1 MARDPDRR
9 RELLDAAERAIRQH
23 GAGATMDDM
32 AAEAGITKPI
42 LYRHFGAKGGLYD
55 ALARR
60 WAGLL
65 GERLEAALAAESDW
79 RRRVE
84 VTLDTWLVAIETD
97 PELYRFLVHRAAAER
112 PEVSAAVG
120 DFTHHFAARLA
131 DILDEEFSGAGFTL
145 PNALLIAHAIVG
157 AAQQAGDAWLAMGPP
172 RPPRTVV
179 VEELGGLLWRGL
191 PALGQSTSAT

>member
-9 RELLDAAERAIRQH
+9 RDLLDAAERAIRRH
-23 GAGATMDDM
+23 GPGATMDDV

-42 LYRHFGAKGGLYD
+42 LYRHFGAKGGLYE

-60 WAGLL
+60 WARVL

-84 VTLDTWLVAIETD
+84 VTLDTWLAAIEGD
-97 PELYRFLVHRAAAER
+97 PELYRFLLHRAAAER

-131 DILDEEFSGAGFTL
+131 AILDEEFSGAGFAL
-145 PNALLIAHAIVG
+145 PNAPLVAHAIVG
-157 AAQQAGDAWLAMGPP
+157 AAQQAGDGWLALGDQ
-172 RPPRTVV
+172 RPDRAQV
-179 VEELGGLLWRGL
+179 VEELASLLWTGL
-191 PALGQSTSAT
+191 PNLARPR